1 MEGFVNV
8 SVRIK
13 PTFNDETTNSCLQVI
28 NKQPPI
34 LFVLD
39 KAQTYHFDN
48 IFTPDIQ
55 QEEVYNETVK
65 TLTERVK
72 TGYNCTVF
80 AYGQTG
86 TGKTY
91 TIGTNADVTLN
102 EEESGLI
109 SRTLD
114 DFFTSSDDYTETEI
128 SVSFIEIYNEKVYD
142 LLFPQHALPVKG
154 FTVQGFKKLKVNNT
168 FEALE
173 QLKYGSRNR
182 HTGETKQNL
191 NSSRS
196 HAIFSIYYHSRTC
209 TSEVEA
215 KLNLVDLAGS
225 ERVNRT
231 GNQGSSFYEGVN
243 INKGLLSLG
252 QVMTAL
258 STNSSHIPYRQSV
271 ITTILQDSL
280 NKKNYV
286 TLIACVSSSPE
297 DLPETLQTL
306 EFANRV
312 KKMKNKPEVN
322 HFITQYKKDNPS
334 LFPRGLTPSKRTNS
348 NTFETPFKKPKMVLP
363 AVQETP
369 FFSTNSAF
377 EVSPLLSSS
386 LISTSSAQQNFSPVI
401 RKYMNAMESSII
413 NKLESVIKSTLRR
426 SKRLSVRKG
435 DKENVSPRISMK
447 AVSKNLYAESPEGR
461 ATSSPLERSITNR
474 NSGPLVEEVQD
485 FSIMENNNESF
496 FNETKNNERRDESIF
511 LVPAPRT
518 KKPKIP
524 NNSIRRSVRLQLRK
538 STLEIQSPE
547 GNRRRS
553 VRLQQK
559 QTLMKTEKTQRKTP
573 LKKTASKTK
582 TAESPIT
589 SRTNQVLHLLNNGSV
604 KELEKLHTVGS
615 KTAEKIYLFRQLKG
629 NFRSI
634 AEIAEMPYWTKAKY
648 EKFLAENFLRR

>member
-13 PTFNDETTNSCLQVI
+13 PTFNDEATNSCLQVI

-34 LFVLD
+34 LLVLD
-39 KAQTYHFDN
+39 KSQTYHFDN

-91 TIGTNADVTLN
+91 TIGTNADVTIN

-114 DFFTSSDDYTETEI
+114 DFFTPSDGYTETEI
-128 SVSFIEIYNEKVYD
+128 SISFIEIYNEKVYD
-142 LLFPQHALPVKG
+142 LLLPHHALPVKG

-173 QLKYGSRNR
+173 QLKYGSKNR
-182 HTGETKQNL
+182 HTSGTKQNL

-196 HAIFSIYYHSRTC
+196 HAIFSIYYQSRSC
-209 TSEVEA
+209 TSEIES

-225 ERVNRT
+225 ERVNKT

-258 STNSSHIPYRQSV
+258 STNCSHIPYRQSV

-297 DLPETLQTL
+297 DLSETLQTL

-312 KKMKNKPEVN
+312 KKMKNKPEIN
-322 HFITQYKKDNPS
+322 HFITQYKKENPS
-334 LFPRGLTPSKRTNS
+334 LFPRGLTPSKRSNL
-348 NTFETPFKKPKMVLP
+348 NTFETPFKKPKITLP

-369 FFSTNSAF
+369 YFVNNSAF
-377 EVSPLLSSS
+377 EVSPLLSSTM
-386 LISTSSAQQNFSPVI
+386 TSGSSCAQQNFSPVI
-401 RKYMNAMESSII
+401 RKYITAMESSIV
-413 NKLESVIKSTLRR
+413 NRLESVIKSTLRR
-426 SKRLSVRKG
+426 SKRLSVRREN
-435 DKENVSPRISMK
+435 KENVSPRISWNK
-447 AVSKNLYAESPEGR
+447 ISKNLYAEPPEGR
-461 ATSSPLERSITNR
+461 ATSSPLEKSIISS
-474 NSGPLVEEVQD
+474 NSDSFLGNQIN
-485 FSIMENNNESF
+485 IMENNNGA
-496 FNETKNNERRDESIF
+496 KNNQRTDDSIF

-518 KKPKIP
+518 KKPKIQ
-524 NNSIRRSVRLQLRK
+524 NNSVRRSSVRLQLK
-538 STLEIQSPE
+538 QHVSETQLPE

-553 VRLQQK
+553 VRLQNK
-559 QTLMKTEKTQRKTP
+559 QTVLNTCEKT
-573 LKKTASKTK
+573 KKKSKSPVKKNK
-582 TAESPIT
+582 TAESPT
-589 SRTNQVLHLLNNGSV
+589 TLRTNKVLQLLNKGTI
-604 KELEKLHTVGS
+604 KELEKLHTVGA

-629 NFRSI
+629 NFKSI
-634 AEIAEMPYWTKAKY
+634 ADMEEMPSWTKAKF